1 MHQSFLFMLRL
12 VQLSRLFREYYEAKP
27 PRLHSNENNI
37 ALTCPIKWLA
47 GNNEVNTYILLNVLV
62 YSITEYRNFRSFT
75 RTADYPHR
83 PIIAYGE
90 KKVNR
95 LPALVDNPH
104 VVIQLFGGEN
114 VTLR

>member
-1 MHQSFLFMLRL
+1 MLSVLLRML
-12 VQLSRLFREYYEAKP
+12 KIVVF
-27 PRLHSNENNI
+27 H
-37 ALTCPIKWLA
+37 CPI
-47 GNNEVNTYILLNVLV
+47 TSIMYMYTV
-62 YSITEYRNFRSFT
+62 YHPISITVISGRLP
-75 RTADYPHR
+75 AR
-83 PIIAYGE
+83 PITHTGRLLHTAK